1 MKISISESGEERIA
15 QLLEKGIKPTVCPV
29 EDKRCLVPCEPE
41 RCTCVAHIWGEYTIV
56 SPETADMVIERIGEE
71 SWGAYCSMDFPLMRR
86 LTEEL
91 NKDRHTN
98 DTV

>member
-1 MKISISESGEERIA
+1 MKISEDGEKRIA
-15 QLLEKGIKPTVCPV
+15 QLLEKGIKPTVCPA
-29 EDKRCLVPCEPE
+29 EDKRCLVPCGPE
-41 RCTCVAHIWGEYTIV
+41 RCTCVAYIWEEHTIV
-56 SPETADMVIERIGEE
+56 SPETADRVLKDIVRE
-71 SWGAYCSMDFPLMRR
+71 SYR

>member
-1 MKISISESGEERIA
+1 MKIRRKGKMKISEGGEKRIA
-15 QLLEKGIKPTVCPV
+15 QLLEKGIKPTVCPAEV
-29 EDKRCLVPCEPE
+29 KRCLVPCWPDD
-41 RCTCVAHIWGEYTIV
+41 CTCLAFIWGKYTIV
-56 SPETADMVIERIGEE
+56 SPETAERVLEDTITE
-71 SWGAYCSMDFPLMRR
+71 SYR